1 MTALS
6 SLDPIESAHAA
17 GLRYV
22 TDQGPGIRRKRV
34 RKGFAYVRADG
45 SPIRDEAELKRIKSL
60 AIPPAY
66 EDVWISPI
74 ANGHLQA
81 TARDARGRKQ
91 YRYHKRW
98 REVRDESKFDRML
111 AFAKTLPELRRRVE
125 ADLAQ
130 PGLSRE
136 KVLATIVRLLELTL
150 VRVGNDEYAK
160 SNRSYGL
167 TTLRERHV
175 RFDGSTVRFHFRG
188 KSGVTQQV
196 DIHDRRLAAIVRKLV
211 EIPGQELFEYVDDEG
226 APHSVHSQ
234 DVNDYLREATGGDF
248 TAKDFRTLAAT
259 VLCAAALAA
268 LDPCTT
274 QKDAR
279 DNVNAAIKAVASKL
293 GNTPAVCRKAYI
305 HPLVIDEYLAAG
317 VLRLVRVRAKKV
329 TSIGLHEDEHRIVRT
344 IERLGRRDESAHV
357 TNLLERSVRRAKPK
371 PRKISAGAG

>member
-1 MTALS
+1 MTSLA
-6 SLDPIESAHAA
+6 SLDPVESAQAA

-45 SPIRDEAELKRIKSL
+45 SPVRDEAELKRIKSL

-74 ANGHLQA
+74 PNGHLQA

-91 YRYHKRW
+91 YRYHKKW

-111 AFAKTLPELRRRVE
+111 AFAKTLPELRKRVD

-130 PGLSRE
+130 TGLSRE

-160 SNRSYGL
+160 ANRSYGL

-175 RFDGSTVRFHFRG
+175 RVDGSTVHFQFRG
-188 KSGVTQQV
+188 KSGVAQKV
-196 DIHDRRLAAIVRKLV
+196 DVRDRRLAGIVRKLV

-226 APHSVHSQ
+226 NAHSVTSQ

-268 LDPCTT
+268 SDSVET
-274 QKDAR
+274 QKDRR
-279 DNVNAAIKAVASKL
+279 DVVNAAIKTVASKL

-305 HPLVIDEYLAAG
+305 HPLVIDEYLSAG
-317 VLRLVRVRAKKV
+317 VLRLVRGQSKRTAA
-329 TSIGLHEDEHRIVRT
+329 SGLHEDEYRIVRT
-344 IERLGRRDESAHV
+344 IERLGRRNETTHV
-357 TNLLERSVRRAKPK
+357 TDLLERSVRRAKPK
-371 PRKISAGAG
+371 SRRVSAKAS